1 MLGFLTP
8 PPDIRQP
15 VIVERDSGGLVSS
28 YQKAV
33 IQYNLENRRVEIRGS
48 CNSAC
53 TLALGVK
60 NVCVGKDAI
69 IRWHHAYD
77 QSTGIRRA
85 DITREMLSQIP
96 FTVAQRVGPY
106 ISVDYNDHTTLN
118 YAQLLQLGIADCD
131 GYNPTVQASVTTP
144 APAQKTADV
153 PPQQMLGPA
162 WKVTASVQYT
172 PASAPPDLTNSAVTE
187 PDPTEQKKREFDVA
201 YGDAITIS
209 SRQNGAPATLRNC
222 DQRRCEDIAAY
233 YDRKGQYVELH
244 KSLNSDNRVI
254 CRLSREGILE
264 DDYSCTNWLTGQKLA
279 YHWSRD
285 PLY

>member
-1 MLGFLTP
+1 MPGFLTP

-15 VIVERDSGGLVSS
+15 VIIEHDRGGLVTA

-33 IQYNLENRRVEIRGS
+33 IQYNLENRRIEIRGS

-60 NVCVGKDAI
+60 NVCIGKDAI
-69 IRWHHAYD
+69 IRWHHAYE
-77 QSTGIRRA
+77 QSNGKPRY
-85 DITREMLSQIP
+85 DVTRDMLSQIP
-96 FTVAQRVGPY
+96 FRIAQRVAPY
-106 ISVDYNDHTTLN
+106 ISIDYNERTTLN
-118 YAQLLQLGIADCD
+118 YAQLLQLGIPDCD
-131 GYNPTVQASVTTP
+131 GYIATVQANVATP
-144 APAQKTADV
+144 PSSQKIGEL
-153 PPQQMLGPA
+153 PPQQMLGPN
-162 WKVTASVQYT
+162 WKVSASVRYT
-172 PASAPPDLTNSAVTE
+172 TFTAPSDLTNSTVPE
-187 PDPTEQKKREFDVA
+187 LDPTEQKKREFDVA
-201 YGDAITIS
+201 YGDAVTIS

-222 DQRRCEDIAAY
+222 DQRRCEEIAAY

-254 CRLSREGILE
+254 CRLSREGIFE

-279 YHWSRD
+279 YRWSRD

>member
-15 VIVERDSGGLVSS
+15 VIIEQDRGGLVAV

-33 IQYNLENRRVEIRGS
+33 MQYNSENRRVEIRGS

-60 NVCVGKDAI
+60 NVCVGKGAI

-77 QSTGIRRA
+77 SSTGIRRS

-96 FTVAQRVGPY
+96 FKVAQRVGPY
-106 ISVDYNDHTTLN
+106 ISVDYNEHTTLN

-131 GYNPTVQASVTTP
+131 GYNPTVQVSVTP
-144 APAQKTADV
+144 LPPSQKTAEAI
-153 PPQQMLGPA
+153 PQQMLGPG
-162 WKVTASVQYT
+162 WKVTASVPY
-172 PASAPPDLTNSAVTE
+172 PASTNTTALPDQTAPEL
-187 PDPTEQKKREFDVA
+187 DPIEQKKREFDVA
-201 YGDAITIS
+201 YGDAIAIS
-209 SRQNGAPATLRNC
+209 AKQSGTPATLRNC

-254 CRLSREGILE
+254 CRLSREGIFE
-264 DDYSCTNWLTGQKLA
+264 DDYSCTNWMTGQKLA

>member
-15 VIVERDSGGLVSS
+15 VIIEQDRGGLVAV

-33 IQYNLENRRVEIRGS
+33 MQYNSENRRVEIRGA

-77 QSTGIRRA
+77 QSTGISRS
-85 DITREMLSQIP
+85 DVTREMLSQIP
-96 FTVAQRVGPY
+96 FKVAQRVGPY
-106 ISVDYNDHTTLN
+106 ITVNYNEHTTLN

-131 GYNPTVQASVTTP
+131 GYNPTVQASVTP
-144 APAQKTADV
+144 LPSGQKTGEAI
-153 PPQQMLGPA
+153 PQQMLGPG
-162 WKVTASVQYT
+162 WKVTTSVPY
-172 PASAPPDLTNSAVTE
+172 PASTNTTALPDQTAPEL
-187 PDPTEQKKREFDVA
+187 DPIEQKKREFDVA
-201 YGDAITIS
+201 YGDAIAIS
-209 SRQNGAPATLRNC
+209 AKQSGTPATLRNC

-233 YDRKGQYVELH
+233 YGRKGQYVELH

-264 DDYSCTNWLTGQKLA
+264 DDYSCTNWMTGQRLA